1 MASFAPLR
9 PGDPQRLGG
18 FELLGRLGEGGQGVV
33 YLAKDHAG
41 HNVAVKWLRP
51 DLSGDQVSV
60 ERFLR
65 EVQVAQ
71 QVAPFCTAAV
81 LGTGVEQDRPFI
93 VSEFIEGPSL
103 QRVVQE
109 EGPRTGSVLHRL
121 AIGTAT
127 ALAAIHQAGI
137 VHRDFK
143 PANVIIGA
151 DGPRVID
158 FGIARAL
165 NATSTISSMV
175 VGTPSYMPPEQVM
188 GHTVGPAADMFSWA
202 SAMVFAASGRAP
214 FGSDTMPAVINRV
227 LNQQPDL
234 SALGEGPLRDVVV
247 ACLAKDPAQ
256 RPTAE
261 QVIMRLLQQP
271 APNPGMLAQGAA
283 EAAPAGPYA
292 PPAGPPSGP
301 YGGPPSG
308 PPFGSPTGPP
318 LGPPTGPPSG
328 SPSGSPFASPA
339 GSPPGPRSG
348 NVPYTTGAQ
357 FPQHQHQ
364 QPPWQQPTT
373 PPYGQQGMYTQAPPR
388 KSGKGPLIA
397 GITVAVALLLLAG
410 VIVIIQIDKASTTTV
425 AVGTGTPESRR
436 SSKSAEP
443 SPTVPAVPETGTRR
457 TLPGGRISLYEHP
470 ADAIVLTS
478 YEVYDK
484 QDDDWIDYARG
495 SLRGTFTKFQENWE
509 SMVSP
514 DGKLLATRGRSYSSD
529 DYDFIVITDRDS
541 GERTTIKTV
550 KEPLISSIRAWSKDG
565 SKILLNVEKKSGSK
579 WLYLG
584 FVIVDVT
591 AKTADVTNVSDTS
604 IRGTAFGFD
613 GDDEGVVNVY
623 GSETNR
629 NLRFFDTEGKATRSL
644 TGIGTLSAGTQDIF
658 SPSGETFVTNC
669 PNGGDG
675 DHCIWDT
682 ATGERVKKF
691 SSDCD
696 KVLGFYDESHLYC
709 WEQDNGANDEIQVL
723 DFTGK
728 LLRKMLEVP
737 NDLDFSP
744 AFTANPSKGS

>member
-33 YLAKDHAG
+33 YLAKDHAD
-41 HNVAVKWLRP
+41 HHVAVKWLRP

-175 VGTPSYMPPEQVM
+175 VGTPSYMPPEQIM

-234 SALGEGPLRDVVV
+234 NALGEGPLRDVVA

-271 APNPGMLAQGAA
+271 APNPGMLARGAA
-283 EAAPAGPYA
+283 EAAPAQPPYA
-292 PPAGPPSGP
+292 PHAGPPSGP
-301 YGGPPSG
+301 PSGPPYGPPSG
-308 PPFGSPTGPP
+308 PPY
-318 LGPPTGPPSG
+318 GPPSG
-328 SPSGSPFASPA
+328 PPSGSPFASPA
-339 GSPPGPRSG
+339 GAPSGPMSG
-348 NVPYTTGAQ
+348 NVPYATGAQ
-357 FPQHQHQ
+357 FPQPQ
-364 QPPWQQPTT
+364 QPHWQQQPTA

-388 KSGKGPLIA
+388 RSGKGPLIA
-397 GITVAVALLLLAG
+397 GVTVAVALLLLAG
-410 VIVIIQIDKASTTTV
+410 VIVIIQIDKATTTV
-425 AVGTGTPESRR
+425 ATGTETPTPGRTR
-436 SSKSAEP
+436 TSKSAEP
-443 SPTVPAVPETGTRR
+443 TAPAVPETGTRR
-457 TLPGGRISLYEHP
+457 TLPGGKIYLYENP

-478 YEVYDK
+478 YEV
-484 QDDDWIDYARG
+484 QENEDDDWINYARG
-495 SLRGTFTKFQENWE
+495 SLRGTFTKFEDNWE

-514 DGKLLATRGRSYSSD
+514 DGKLLATRGSSYSSD
-529 DYDFIVITDRDS
+529 DFDFIEITDRGS

-550 KEPLISSIRAWSKDG
+550 KDPLISSIRSWSKDG
-565 SKILLNVEKKSGSK
+565 SKILLNVEKKSGEK
-579 WLYLG
+579 WFTLG
-584 FVIVDVT
+584 FVIVDVA
-591 AKTADVTNVSDTS
+591 AKTADVVNVSDTS
-604 IRGTAFGFD
+604 IRDTEFGFD
-613 GDDEGVVNVY
+613 GEDEGVVNVY

-629 NLRFFDTEGKATRSL
+629 NLRFFDTNGKATRSL
-644 TGIGTLSAGTQDIF
+644 TGIGTLTAGTQNIF
-658 SPSGETFVTNC
+658 SPSGEAFVTSC

-675 DHCIWDT
+675 DHCVWDT
-682 ATGERVKKF
+682 VTGKRLEKF
-691 SSDCD
+691 TSDCD
-696 KVLGFYDESHLYC
+696 KVLGFYDDSHLYC

-723 DFTGK
+723 DFSGK
-728 LLRKMLEVP
+728 LLRKLLEVP
-737 NDLDFSP
+737 EELDFSP
-744 AFTANPSKGS
+744 TFTVNPSRGS

>member
-1 MASFAPLR
+1 M
-9 PGDPQRLGG
+9 
-18 FELLGRLGEGGQGVV
+18 
-33 YLAKDHAG
+33 
-41 HNVAVKWLRP
+41 AVKWLRP

-81 LGTGVEQDRPFI
+81 LGTGVEQDRPYI

-175 VGTPSYMPPEQVM
+175 VGTPSYMPPEQIM

-234 SALGEGPLRDVVV
+234 GALGEGPLRDVVV

-283 EAAPAGPYA
+283 EAAPAPPHSPSGPHSNQQFA
-292 PPAGPPSGP
+292 SPTGPPSGP
-301 YGGPPSG
+301 PFGPPSG
-308 PPFGSPTGPP
+308 PPFGSPA
-318 LGPPTGPPSG
+318 GPPSG
-328 SPSGSPFASPA
+328 PPFGQPFASPSGA
-339 GSPPGPRSG
+339 HSGPMSG
-348 NVPYTTGAQ
+348 NVPYATGAQ
-357 FPQHQHQ
+357 YPHPQ
-364 QPPWQQPTT
+364 QPGWQQPTV
-373 PPYGQQGMYTQAPPR
+373 PPYGQQGMYTHAPPR
-388 KSGKGPLIA
+388 KSGRGPLIA
-397 GITVAVALLLLAG
+397 GVTVAVALLLLAG
-410 VIVIIQIDKASTTTV
+410 VIVIIQLDKASTTV
-425 AVGTGTPESRR
+425 AINTSTPEPGRSRT
-436 SSKSAEP
+436 SKSASP
-443 SPTVPAVPETGTRR
+443 SPPAVPATGTKR
-457 TLPGGRISLYEHP
+457 TLPGGKISLYENP

-484 QDDDWIDYARG
+484 PKDDWIDYARG
-495 SLRGTFTKFQENWE
+495 SLRGTFTKFQQNWE
-509 SMVSP
+509 SMVSA

-529 DYDFIVITDRDS
+529 DFDFIEITDRTS

-550 KEPLISSIRAWSKDG
+550 KEPLISSIRSWSRDG
-565 SKILLNVEKKSGSK
+565 RKILLNIEKKSGSK

-584 FVIVDVT
+584 FVVVDVT
-591 AKTADVTNVSDTS
+591 AKTADVVNVDDAT
-604 IRGTAFGFD
+604 IRETAFGFD
-613 GDDEGVVNVY
+613 GEEDGVVNVY

-629 NLRFFDTEGKATRSL
+629 NLRFFDTEGEATRSL

-658 SPSGETFVTNC
+658 SPSGKTFVTNC

-675 DHCIWDT
+675 DHCVWDT
-682 ATGERVKKF
+682 ATGEQIKKF

-696 KVLGFYDESHLYC
+696 KVLGFYDENHLYC
-709 WEQDNGANDEIQVL
+709 WEQDNGDNDEIQVL

-728 LLRKMLEVP
+728 LLRKLLEVP
-737 NDLDFSP
+737 DELNFSP
-744 AFTANPSKGS
+744 VFTINPAKGS